1 MVRTFWWMSQCVC
14 GWLLFRC
21 VYGSMGKEPRPV
33 PASPWNMQT
42 ERGSSRA
49 LGAGGCG
56 CGSSD
61 GGERKGNPA
70 LSTAHWVS
78 SREVTRGCQKD
89 PEYGILIEVDVD
101 V

>member
-1 MVRTFWWMSQCVC
+1 
-14 GWLLFRC
+14 
-21 VYGSMGKEPRPV
+21 MGKEPRPV

-78 SREVTRGCQKD
+78 SRVVTRGCQKD